1 MKLTRDQLLTALER
15 SYDYYSARAVLA
27 EVLSVLELDAKADVD
42 AKDIPRVIDLL
53 ARQSRHAATIAAIE
67 ELSGIAPTPAPATP
81 APDDGAAKKAAADK
95 AAADKAA
102 ADKAAADKAAADKAA
117 ADKAAAE
124 KAAAE
129 KAAAE
134 KAAAEKK
141 AAPAEAKPADKK
153 AAAAA
158 PAVVVALT
166 GVPAEATDVLMVGG
180 HSSFGDWKVPGGFPL
195 KKQGKAWT
203 GSLALDPGTTVEFK
217 FVAKVGDGEA
227 WEGGDNRTVTATDGE
242 VKFDAAWQA

>member
-1 MKLTRDQLLTALER
+1 AD
-15 SYDYYSARAVLA
+15 
-27 EVLSVLELDAKADVD
+27 KA
-42 AKDIPRVIDLL
+42 
-53 ARQSRHAATIAAIE
+53 AA
-67 ELSGIAPTPAPATP
+67 
-81 APDDGAAKKAAADK
+81 DKAAADK